1 MRGNKQL
8 ILTGSLGSVL
18 KDSAQTALSYLRSH
32 AEQFGLNP
40 DFFSDSDI
48 HIHLPSGA
56 IPKEGPSAGL
66 TIAFALLSLL
76 SGRAARRD
84 VALSGELTL
93 SGRILPVS
101 GIREKILAAQQAGV
115 RVVVFPKQNEADIA
129 DLEDEVKEGLE
140 IVLADN
146 LEALVDLVLLPK

>member
-1 MRGNKQL
+1 
-8 ILTGSLGSVL
+8 
-18 KDSAQTALSYLRSH
+18 
-32 AEQFGLNP
+32 
-40 DFFSDSDI
+40 
-48 HIHLPSGA
+48 
-56 IPKEGPSAGL
+56 
-66 TIAFALLSLL
+66 
-76 SGRAARRD
+76 
-84 VALSGELTL
+84 LSGELTL

-115 RVVVFPKQNEADIA
+115 RVLVFPKQNEADLA